1 MGSGALGRGSRTRSN
16 MSDPDDRVTC
26 HRHMIE
32 PTGHVCGG
40 VSPTILQQLAVH
52 PTVLYYIHANPEV
65 CLTTGEDRKQA
76 EHTRR

>member
-1 MGSGALGRGSRTRSN
+1 MARYLTPASGRGARVTW
-16 MSDPDDRVTC
+16 VTC

-32 PTGHVCGG
+32 PAGHVRGG

-65 CLTTGEDRKQA
+65 CLTTGEHRKQS

>member
-1 MGSGALGRGSRTRSN
+1 
-16 MSDPDDRVTC
+16 
-26 HRHMIE
+26 MIE
-32 PTGHVCGG
+32 PAGHVRGG